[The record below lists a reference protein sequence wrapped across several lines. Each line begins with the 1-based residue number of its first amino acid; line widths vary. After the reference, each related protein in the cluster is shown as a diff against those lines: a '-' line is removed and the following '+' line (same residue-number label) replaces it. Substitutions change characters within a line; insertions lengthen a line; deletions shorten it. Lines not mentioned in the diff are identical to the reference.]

1 MRLHQPLP
9 LLATVIVLAAC
20 APDRG
25 PVEPTAP
32 PDLSAVGA
40 GDRPFY
46 YYQHAPVYL
55 DPDSSR
61 VVVTLREGR
70 TSESAGEVVQAVTG
84 RAAEAGRRVAPGVHV
99 FELAGQE
106 PGKPS
111 QLVSRL
117 RDEGIASIA
126 VPAYRWEGD
135 GSDVF
140 LTNRFMVQFSPGVSR
155 AMVQALADS
164 AGLAF
169 VRTPAPDSGR
179 FSYTF
184 RYPDG
189 TADPLAFVN
198 QIAVRPDVEWATP
211 DKVAGRRMFDLP
223 TDPYFP
229 LQFYLDNPLMYQGKH
244 VDDNPDWAWLETR
257 GAGVTIAIV
266 DGGVEVSHPDFSFS
280 APIRVYDAV
289 AGDTLAAVHP
299 HGGVA
304 CGHGTSVAGIIF
316 AEHNNAQGVAGIAP
330 DAHIAVARIF
340 NDAGGIVPDG
350 QVADA
355 INWAWSTGQA
365 DVLNNSWGGGAPDDA
380 ITWAIIY
387 ATMLGRDGKGSL
399 VVFSAGNGYPSV
411 VYPAN
416 IWFTVAVSAITR
428 SGALAPYSP
437 PAGMTVRDLVAP
449 SSGEPGE
456 QYGVV
461 TTDVTGADGYDSG
474 DYNFHFGGTS
484 AAAPQVA
491 GAAAL
496 IYARYPALQQ
506 EQTRS
511 RLTSNADAWG
521 SSAIFGAG
529 KLNASPAA
537 GVTELL
543 TYVSG
548 PGYIFTKGSYTWN
561 ASRSGGTGTYSYR
574 WRQRF
579 VGGSWSVVGS
589 GSSVNLMVYGGDD
602 DFDLELRVTSGMQT
616 KYDTLR
622 VVNCIDGGENCI
634 QY

>member
-1 MRLHQPLP
+1 M
-9 LLATVIVLAAC
+9 IVLAAC

-211 DKVAGRRMFDLP
+211 DKVAGRRLVDLP

-229 LQFYLDNPLMYQGKH
+229 LQFYLDNPLIYQGKH
-244 VDDNPDWAWLETR
+244 VDDNPDWAWFETR
-257 GAGVTIAIV
+257 GAGVTVAII
-266 DGGVEVSHPDFSFS
+266 DQGVQVSHPDFSFS
-280 APIRVYDAV
+280 GPIRVYDAV
-289 AGDTLAAVHP
+289 DGDTSAAVHP
-299 HGGVA
+299 EGQL

-316 AEHNNAQGVAGIAP
+316 AEHNNGQGVAGIAP
-330 DAHIAVARIF
+330 DAHVAVARIF
-340 NDAGGIVPDG
+340 DDFRSPTTDENIAL
-350 QVADA
+350 A
-355 INWAWSTGQA
+355 INWAWSIGDA
-365 DVLNNSWGGGAPDDA
+365 DVLNNSWGGGSPDDA
-380 ITWAIIY
+380 ITTAITL
-387 ATMLGRDGKGSL
+387 ATILGRGGKGSL
-399 VVFSAGNGYPSV
+399 VVFAAGNYEPSV
-411 VYPAN
+411 AYPASLGA
-416 IWFTVAVSAITR
+416 TVAVSAITR

-437 PAGMTVRDLVAP
+437 PTGMTVNDLVAP

-461 TTDVTGADGYDSG
+461 TTDVTGADGYTSG
-474 DYNFHFGGTS
+474 DYNFNFGGTS
-484 AAAPQVA
+484 AAAPQVS

-496 IYARYPALQQ
+496 VYVRYPTLLQA
-506 EQTRS
+506 TVRS
-511 RLTSNADAWG
+511 RLTANADNWG

-543 TYVSG
+543 AHVSG
-548 PGYIFTKGSYTWN
+548 PSYILSKGSYTWT
-561 ASRSGGTGTYSYR
+561 ASRSGGIGTYAYR

-589 GSSVNLMVYGGDD
+589 GASVNLMVYGGDD
-602 DFDLELRVTSGMQT
+602 DFDLELRVISGMQT

-622 VVNCIDGGENCI
+622 VVNCINGGAECI
-634 QY
+634 PY